1 LHIERINRIERI
13 ERGFLRLMYNPIS
26 IENLSVTSR

>member
-1 LHIERINRIERI
+1 LEYLYIELIERV